1 MVAVLA
7 MVACEASAFLL
18 APGSFLPRHTPVLKA
33 ASSRVRFGVLG
44 ARPGAGILRTN
55 MNTAGTATL
64 VRPEE
69 AKLALSYFL
78 KDEGATITA
87 TTGGVSLLE
96 PR

>member
-7 MVACEASAFLL
+7 MVACETSAFLL
-18 APGSFLPRHTPVLKA
+18 APGSALPRHTPVLKA
-33 ASSRVRFGVLG
+33 ASSRVRFSP
-44 ARPGAGILRTN
+44 APGAGLLRTN

-96 PR
+96 P